1 MNQFKLIWINA
12 PRQEYENKRNETASH
27 NKYSKIVLIVM
38 NILLCNPSPP
48 LPPLTYSLIGISSSY
63 EK

>member
-1 MNQFKLIWINA
+1 MNQFKIIWINA
-12 PRQEYENKRNETASH
+12 PRQEYENKRNERSNTASH

-38 NILLCNPSPP
+38 NILLCNP
-48 LPPLTYSLIGISSSY
+48 PLTYSLTGISSSY